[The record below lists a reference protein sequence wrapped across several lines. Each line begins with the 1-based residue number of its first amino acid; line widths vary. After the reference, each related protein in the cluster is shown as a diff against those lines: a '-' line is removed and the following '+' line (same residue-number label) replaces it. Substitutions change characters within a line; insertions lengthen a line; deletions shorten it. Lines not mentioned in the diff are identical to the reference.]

1 MQKVSNR
8 KKTQYRP
15 SKMDKTDLNCIQE
28 SHQTEAYRFSCL
40 RLWNLQAKQANWSQ
54 KKSPISC
61 WHGITDVLT
70 AQATNGSLQY
80 ITMKVYLEGKELLIA
95 KIFQLST
102 EKHLTVGN
110 LNSHSPARGYFS
122 LKRKEIKDW
131 VTDNRL
137 LLINKPDDKPSSRAW
152 KKISSA
158 LCLKWHL
165 EENQ

>member
-1 MQKVSNR
+1 MLAYQLPWQPLWFCSEMQVSNR
-8 KKTQYRP
+8 KKNQYRP

-40 RLWNLQAKQANWSQ
+40 RLWNIQAKQANWSQ

-95 KIFQLST
+95 NIFQLST
-102 EKHLTVGN
+102 AFQSD
-110 LNSHSPARGYFS
+110 LNSHSPAREYFS
-122 LKRKEIKDW
+122 ESQEKRDH
-131 VTDNRL
+131 RL
-137 LLINKPDDKPSSRAW
+137 SDRQQITS
-152 KKISSA
+152 
-158 LCLKWHL
+158 H
-165 EENQ
+165 